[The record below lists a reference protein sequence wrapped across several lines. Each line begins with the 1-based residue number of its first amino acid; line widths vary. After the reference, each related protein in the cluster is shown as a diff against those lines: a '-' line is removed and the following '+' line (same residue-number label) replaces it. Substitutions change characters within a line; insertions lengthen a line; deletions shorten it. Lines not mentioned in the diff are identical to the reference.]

1 MIHGPNSGLG
11 VRCRVNDSQPDEYL
25 QTPNRERSGMT
36 ESSHPLMRLLSHL
49 RHYRSM
55 VLLASLC
62 SVLNKVWDL
71 APPVLIGMAIDVVA
85 TREDSFLAQMGY
97 PDVYDQLYILT
108 GFTVVIWVLESMF
121 QYFYAVLWRNLAQTA
136 QHELR
141 MSAYTHI
148 QNLEM
153 QWYSEQST
161 GGLMA
166 IMNDDVNQLERFLD
180 QGATDLLHVATTI
193 IVVGAIMISVA
204 PEVALLA
211 ILPVPII
218 VTGSFI
224 YQRKI
229 GERYTKVRGKVAD
242 LNALLNNNLHGITTI
257 KSFTAEDREVERVS
271 AASTSYRDANKEAI
285 RLSAS
290 FVPIIRMAILFAF
303 TANMLVGGW
312 FALDGRIGLGA
323 YSVIVFITQRLL
335 WPLTRLGE
343 TFDLYQR
350 AMASTS
356 RVLDLLDTEIGI
368 VEGETRLD
376 SARGE
381 IEFSDVGF
389 SYPNREVVLN
399 DIDLT
404 VPAGKTVGLV
414 GSTGSGKTTL
424 VRLLLRFHDPDSGI
438 VKLDG
443 HDVRELTLES
453 LRGSI
458 ALVSQTTTLFP
469 GSVRENVRYG
479 DPDAD
484 EQAVIEAARIAEAL
498 SFIEDLPDGWDTDI
512 GEGGHKLSGGQRQRI
527 AIARA
532 VLKDAPVLVLD
543 EATSNVDNE
552 TEAALKRS
560 IERISVGR
568 TTLIIAHRLST
579 VRNADVIAV
588 IGEGVISETG
598 THEELLESK
607 GLYSRLWAVQTGE
620 VSA

>member
-1 MIHGPNSGLG
+1 MTLG
-11 VRCRVNDSQPDEYL
+11 PDEYL
-25 QTPNRERSGMT
+25 QTPNRKRSGMT

-148 QNLEM
+148 QDLEM

-229 GERYTKVRGKVAD
+229 GVRYTKVRGKVAD

-376 SARGE
+376 STRGE

-438 VKLDG
+438 VTLDG

-512 GEGGHKLSGGQRQRI
+512 GEGGHRLSGGQRQRI

-598 THEELLESK
+598 THEELLESN

>member
-1 MIHGPNSGLG
+1 
-11 VRCRVNDSQPDEYL
+11 
-25 QTPNRERSGMT
+25 MT

-49 RHYRSM
+49 RHHRSI

-85 TREDSFLAQMGY
+85 AREDSFLAQMGY

-108 GFTVVIWVLESMF
+108 GITVVIWVLESMF

-141 MSAYTHI
+141 MSAYAHI
-148 QNLEM
+148 QDLEM

-193 IVVGAIMISVA
+193 IVVGAIMVSVA

-229 GERYTKVRGKVAD
+229 GVRYIKVRGKVAD

-312 FALDGRIGLGA
+312 FALDGRISLGA

-368 VEGETRLD
+368 VEGETHLD
-376 SARGE
+376 SVRGE

-399 DIDLT
+399 DIDLK
-404 VPAGKTVGLV
+404 VPAGKTIGLV

-438 VKLDG
+438 VTLDG
-443 HDVRELTLES
+443 HDVKELTLES

-498 SFIEDLPDGWDTDI
+498 SFIEDLPDGWNTDI
-512 GEGGHKLSGGQRQRI
+512 GEGGHRLSGGQRQRI

-560 IERISVGR
+560 IERISAGR

-598 THEELLESK
+598 THEELLESN

>member
-1 MIHGPNSGLG
+1 
-11 VRCRVNDSQPDEYL
+11 
-25 QTPNRERSGMT
+25 MT
-36 ESSHPLMRLLSHL
+36 ESSHPLMRLLSQL
-49 RHYRSM
+49 RHHRGT
-55 VLLASLC
+55 VLLASIC
-62 SVLNKVWDL
+62 SILNKVWDL

-85 TREDSFLAQMGY
+85 AQEDSFLAQFGY
-97 PDVYDQLYILT
+97 PDVYEQLYILT
-108 GFTVVIWVLESMF
+108 GITVVIWVLESIF

-148 QNLEM
+148 QDLEM
-153 QWYSEQST
+153 EWYSEQST
-161 GGLMA
+161 GSLMA

-218 VTGSFI
+218 VGGSFI
-224 YQRKI
+224 YQRRI
-229 GERYTKVRGKVAD
+229 AVRYTKVRGRVAD
-242 LNALLNNNLHGITTI
+242 LSALLNNNLHGITTI
-257 KSFTAEDREVERVS
+257 KSFTAEEREVERVGD
-271 AASTSYRDANKEAI
+271 ASMAYREANRDAI

-312 FALDGRIGLGA
+312 YALDGRISLGA

-350 AMASTS
+350 AMASVT
-356 RVLDLLDTEIGI
+356 RVLDLLDTKIGI
-368 VEGETRLD
+368 VEGETRLE
-376 SARGE
+376 SVRGE
-381 IEFSDVGF
+381 IGFSGVGF
-389 SYPNREVVLN
+389 SYPEREIVLEG
-399 DIDLT
+399 IDFAI
-404 VPAGKTVGLV
+404 PAGKTVGLV

-424 VRLLLRFHDPDSGI
+424 VRLLLRFHDPDTGA
-438 VKLDG
+438 VTLDG
-443 HDVRELTLES
+443 HDIRELTLQS
-453 LRGSI
+453 LRGSV

-469 GSVRENVRYG
+469 GSVRDNVRYG

-484 EQAVIEAARIAEAL
+484 EAAVVEAARVAEAL
-498 SFIEDLPDGWDTDI
+498 GFIEELPYGWETDI
-512 GEGGHKLSGGQRQRI
+512 GEGGHRLSGGQRQRI

-560 IERISVGR
+560 IETISEGR

-588 IGEGVISETG
+588 IGDGRISETG
-598 THEELLESK
+598 THEELLESS

-620 VSA
+620 ATT

>member
-1 MIHGPNSGLG
+1 MDGS
-11 VRCRVNDSQPDEYL
+11 R
-25 QTPNRERSGMT
+25 
-36 ESSHPLMRLLSHL
+36 HPLMRLLEHL
-49 RHYRSM
+49 KEHRTT
-55 VLLASLC
+55 VFLASFC
-62 SVLNKVWDL
+62 SIINKVWDL

-85 TREDSFLAQMGY
+85 AQENSFLAQFGY
-97 PDVYDQLYILT
+97 TDVYDQLYILT
-108 GFTVVIWVLESMF
+108 GITVVIWVLESLF

-141 MSAYTHI
+141 MSTYTHI
-148 QNLEM
+148 QDLEM
-153 QWYSEQST
+153 QWFSEQPT
-161 GGLMA
+161 GSLMA

-224 YQRKI
+224 YQRRI
-229 GERYTKVRGKVAD
+229 GVRYSKVRGKVAD

-257 KSFTAEDREVERVS
+257 KSFTAEQREADRVGEV
-271 AASTSYRDANKEAI
+271 STSYREANREAI

-312 FALDGRIGLGA
+312 FALDGKISLGA

-368 VEGETRLD
+368 VEGDTKLEG
-376 SARGE
+376 AEGE
-381 IEFSDVGF
+381 ISFNDLGF
-389 SYPNREVVLN
+389 SYPDRETVLEGVN
-399 DIDLT
+399 LT
-404 VPAGKTVGLV
+404 IPAGETVGLV

-424 VRLLLRFHDPDSGI
+424 VRLLLRFHDPDSGS
-438 VKLDG
+438 VSLDG
-443 HDVRELTLES
+443 HDVRDLTLDS
-453 LRGSI
+453 LRGSVS
-458 ALVSQTTTLFP
+458 LVSQTTTLFP
-469 GSVRENVRYG
+469 GSVRDNILYG
-479 DPDAD
+479 DPSAD
-484 EQAVIEAARIAEAL
+484 EESVIEAARVAEAL
-498 SFIEDLPDGWDTDI
+498 PFIENLPQGWDTDI
-512 GEGGHKLSGGQRQRI
+512 GEGGHRLSGGQRQRI

-532 VLKDAPVLVLD
+532 VLKDAPILVLD

-560 IERISVGR
+560 IEKISVGR

-579 VRNADVIAV
+579 VRNADTIAV
-588 IGEGVISETG
+588 LGQGSISETG
-598 THEELLESK
+598 THEELLNGN
-607 GLYSRLWAVQTGE
+607 GLYPRLWAVQTGE
-620 VSA
+620 VSQ

>member
-1 MIHGPNSGLG
+1 
-11 VRCRVNDSQPDEYL
+11 
-25 QTPNRERSGMT
+25 MT
-36 ESSHPLMRLLSHL
+36 GSSHPLMRLLSHL
-49 RHYRSM
+49 RQHRST

-62 SVLNKVWDL
+62 SVVNKVWDL

-85 TREDSFLAQMGY
+85 AREDSFLAKMGY

-108 GFTVVIWVLESMF
+108 AITVVIWVLESLF

-148 QNLEM
+148 QDLEM

-161 GGLMA
+161 GSLMA

-193 IVVGAIMISVA
+193 IVVGAIMVSVA

-218 VTGSFI
+218 VAGSFI
-224 YQRKI
+224 YQRRI
-229 GERYTKVRGKVAD
+229 GVRYTKVRGKVAD

-257 KSFTAEDREVERVS
+257 KSFTAEEREVERVEE
-271 AASTSYRDANKEAI
+271 ASTSYRDANREAI

-312 FALDGRIGLGA
+312 FALEGRISLGA

-350 AMASTS
+350 AMASTA
-356 RVLDLLDTEIGI
+356 RVLDLLDTEVGI
-368 VEGETRLD
+368 VEGDRNLE
-376 SARGE
+376 SVRGE

-389 SYPNREVVLN
+389 SYPNREIVLN

-424 VRLLLRFHDPDSGI
+424 VRLMLRFHDPDSGI
-438 VKLDG
+438 VRLDG
-443 HDVRELTLES
+443 HDVRELTLDS

-458 ALVSQTTTLFP
+458 SLVSQTTTLFP
-469 GSVRENVRYG
+469 GSVRDNVRYG

-484 EQAVIEAARIAEAL
+484 DETVVEAARVAEAL
-498 SFIEDLPDGWDTDI
+498 SFIEELPDAWDTDI
-512 GEGGHKLSGGQRQRI
+512 GEGGHRLSGGQRQRI

-588 IGEGVISETG
+588 IGEGAISETG
-598 THEELLESK
+598 THEELLERS

-620 VSA
+620 VTV

>member
-1 MIHGPNSGLG
+1 
-11 VRCRVNDSQPDEYL
+11 
-25 QTPNRERSGMT
+25 MT

-148 QNLEM
+148 QDLEM

-229 GERYTKVRGKVAD
+229 GVRYTKVRGKVAD

-356 RVLDLLDTEIGI
+356 RVLDLLDTKIGI

-438 VKLDG
+438 VTLDG

-512 GEGGHKLSGGQRQRI
+512 GEGGHRLSGGQRQRI

-598 THEELLESK
+598 THEELLESN

>member
-1 MIHGPNSGLG
+1 MHD
-11 VRCRVNDSQPDEYL
+11 CQPDEYL
-25 QTPNRERSGMT
+25 QTPNRKRSDMT

-49 RHYRSM
+49 RHYRGL

-85 TREDSFLAQMGY
+85 AREDSFLAQMGY

-108 GFTVVIWVLESMF
+108 GITVVIWVLESMF

-148 QNLEM
+148 QDLEM

-161 GGLMA
+161 GSLMA

-193 IVVGAIMISVA
+193 IVVGAIMVSVA

-218 VTGSFI
+218 VGGSFI

-229 GERYTKVRGKVAD
+229 GVRYTKVRGKVAD

-312 FALDGRIGLGA
+312 FALDGRISLGA

-368 VEGETRLD
+368 VEGDTSLD
-376 SARGE
+376 SVHGE
-381 IEFSDVGF
+381 IEFSEVGF

-424 VRLLLRFHDPDSGI
+424 VRLLLRFHDPDSGT
-438 VKLDG
+438 VTLDG
-443 HDVRELTLES
+443 HDVRELTLDS

-484 EQAVIEAARIAEAL
+484 EVAVIEAARIAEAL
-498 SFIEDLPDGWDTDI
+498 SFIEELPDGWDTDI
-512 GEGGHKLSGGQRQRI
+512 GEGGHRLSGGQRQRI

-588 IGEGVISETG
+588 IGDGVISEMG
-598 THEELLESK
+598 THEELLESS

>member
-1 MIHGPNSGLG
+1 MTLG
-11 VRCRVNDSQPDEYL
+11 PDEYL
-25 QTPNRERSGMT
+25 QTPNRKRSGMT

-148 QNLEM
+148 QDLEM

-229 GERYTKVRGKVAD
+229 GVRYTKVRGKVAD

-356 RVLDLLDTEIGI
+356 RVLDLLDTKIGI

-438 VKLDG
+438 VTLDG

-512 GEGGHKLSGGQRQRI
+512 GEGGHRLSGGQRQRI

-598 THEELLESK
+598 THEELLESN

>member
-1 MIHGPNSGLG
+1 
-11 VRCRVNDSQPDEYL
+11 
-25 QTPNRERSGMT
+25 MT
-36 ESSHPLMRLLSHL
+36 GSSHPLMRLLSHL
-49 RHYRSM
+49 RQHRGT

-62 SVLNKVWDL
+62 SVVNKVWDL

-85 TREDSFLAQMGY
+85 AREDSFLATMGY

-108 GFTVVIWVLESMF
+108 AITVVIWVLESLF

-148 QNLEM
+148 QDLEM

-161 GGLMA
+161 GSLMA

-204 PEVALLA
+204 PEVAFLA
-211 ILPVPII
+211 ILPVPVI
-218 VTGSFI
+218 VAGSFI
-224 YQRKI
+224 YQRRI
-229 GERYTKVRGKVAD
+229 GVRYTKVRGKVAD

-257 KSFTAEDREVERVS
+257 KSFTAEEREVERVEE
-271 AASTSYRDANKEAI
+271 ASTSYRDANREAI

-303 TANMLVGGW
+303 TAKMLVGGW
-312 FALDGRIGLGA
+312 FALEGRISLGA

-350 AMASTS
+350 AMASTA
-356 RVLDLLDTEIGI
+356 RVLDLLDTEVGI
-368 VEGETRLD
+368 VEGDRNLE
-376 SARGE
+376 SVRGE

-389 SYPNREVVLN
+389 SYPNREIVLN

-424 VRLLLRFHDPDSGI
+424 VRLMLRFHDPDSGI
-438 VKLDG
+438 VRLDG
-443 HDVRELTLES
+443 HDVRELTLDS

-458 ALVSQTTTLFP
+458 SLVSQTTTLFP
-469 GSVRENVRYG
+469 GSVRDNVRYG

-484 EQAVIEAARIAEAL
+484 DETVVEAARVAEAL
-498 SFIEDLPDGWDTDI
+498 SFIEELPDAWDTDI
-512 GEGGHKLSGGQRQRI
+512 GEGGHRLSGGQRQRI

-588 IGEGVISETG
+588 IGEGAISETG
-598 THEELLESK
+598 THEELLERS

-620 VSA
+620 VTA

>member
-1 MIHGPNSGLG
+1 
-11 VRCRVNDSQPDEYL
+11 
-25 QTPNRERSGMT
+25 
-36 ESSHPLMRLLSHL
+36 
-49 RHYRSM
+49 
-55 VLLASLC
+55 
-62 SVLNKVWDL
+62 
-71 APPVLIGMAIDVVA
+71 
-85 TREDSFLAQMGY
+85 
-97 PDVYDQLYILT
+97 
-108 GFTVVIWVLESMF
+108 
-121 QYFYAVLWRNLAQTA
+121 
-136 QHELR
+136 
-141 MSAYTHI
+141 
-148 QNLEM
+148 
-153 QWYSEQST
+153 
-161 GGLMA
+161 
-166 IMNDDVNQLERFLD
+166 
-180 QGATDLLHVATTI
+180 
-193 IVVGAIMISVA
+193 
-204 PEVALLA
+204 
-211 ILPVPII
+211 
-218 VTGSFI
+218 
-224 YQRKI
+224 
-229 GERYTKVRGKVAD
+229 
-242 LNALLNNNLHGITTI
+242 
-257 KSFTAEDREVERVS
+257 
-271 AASTSYRDANKEAI
+271 
-285 RLSAS
+285 
-290 FVPIIRMAILFAF
+290 
-303 TANMLVGGW
+303 
-312 FALDGRIGLGA
+312 
-323 YSVIVFITQRLL
+323 
-335 WPLTRLGE
+335 
-343 TFDLYQR
+343 
-350 AMASTS
+350 MASTS

-376 SARGE
+376 SVHGE

-399 DIDLT
+399 DVDLK
-404 VPAGKTVGLV
+404 VPAGKTIGLV

-438 VKLDG
+438 VTLDG
-443 HDVRELTLES
+443 HDVKELTLES

-498 SFIEDLPDGWDTDI
+498 SFIEDLPDGWNTDI
-512 GEGGHKLSGGQRQRI
+512 GEGGHRLSGGQRQRI

-560 IERISVGR
+560 IERISTGR

-598 THEELLESK
+598 THEELLESN

>member
-1 MIHGPNSGLG
+1 
-11 VRCRVNDSQPDEYL
+11 
-25 QTPNRERSGMT
+25 MT
-36 ESSHPLMRLLSHL
+36 GSSHPLMRLLSHL
-49 RHYRSM
+49 RQHRGT

-62 SVLNKVWDL
+62 SVVNKVWDL

-85 TREDSFLAQMGY
+85 AREDSFLAKMGY

-108 GFTVVIWVLESMF
+108 AITVVIWVLESLF

-148 QNLEM
+148 QDLEM

-161 GGLMA
+161 GSLMA

-204 PEVALLA
+204 PEVAFLA

-218 VTGSFI
+218 VAGSFI
-224 YQRKI
+224 YQRRI
-229 GERYTKVRGKVAD
+229 GVRYTKVRGKVAD

-257 KSFTAEDREVERVS
+257 KSFTAEEREVERVEE
-271 AASTSYRDANKEAI
+271 ASTSYRDANREAI

-312 FALDGRIGLGA
+312 FALEGRISLGA

-350 AMASTS
+350 AMASTA
-356 RVLDLLDTEIGI
+356 RVLDLLDTEVGI
-368 VEGETRLD
+368 VEGDRNLE
-376 SARGE
+376 SVRGE

-389 SYPNREVVLN
+389 SYPNREIVLN

-424 VRLLLRFHDPDSGI
+424 VRLMLRFHDPDSGI
-438 VKLDG
+438 VRLDG
-443 HDVRELTLES
+443 HDVRELTLDS

-458 ALVSQTTTLFP
+458 SLVSQTTTLFP
-469 GSVRENVRYG
+469 GSVRDNVRYG

-484 EQAVIEAARIAEAL
+484 DETVVEAARVAEAL
-498 SFIEDLPDGWDTDI
+498 SFIEELPDAWDTDI
-512 GEGGHKLSGGQRQRI
+512 GEGGHRLSGGQRQRI

-560 IERISVGR
+560 IEKISVGR

-588 IGEGVISETG
+588 IGDGAISETG
-598 THEELLESK
+598 THEELLERS

-620 VSA
+620 VTA